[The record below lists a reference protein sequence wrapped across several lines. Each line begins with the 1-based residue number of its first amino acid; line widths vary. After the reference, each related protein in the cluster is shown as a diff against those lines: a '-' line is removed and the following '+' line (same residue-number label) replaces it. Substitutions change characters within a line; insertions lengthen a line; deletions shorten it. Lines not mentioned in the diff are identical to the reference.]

1 MKSRA
6 HIPNETFVLVSLLGA
21 IALAIRDSEA
31 QRREALIPLGALSTS
46 KKLRHFC
53 AEYIFFFVIEKSTH
67 ITRPSS
73 RESFLTTCRNLCK
86 QTDIV

>member
-46 KKLRHFC
+46 EKLRHFC
-53 AEYIFFFVIEKSTH
+53 AEYIFFSLLKRVPI
-67 ITRPSS
+67 
-73 RESFLTTCRNLCK
+73 
-86 QTDIV
+86 